1 MNPTGEKERT
11 RAGSTAVPLLHSVSQ
26 LSDRR
31 LARAERDATDL
42 EELERSA
49 PPPPPPHTHTHA
61 HTHALRCG
69 VKRVPC
75 IPS

>member
-1 MNPTGEKERT
+1 MNPTAEKERT

-26 LSDRR
+26 LPDRR

-49 PPPPPPHTHTHA
+49 PPHTHTHTRT
-61 HTHALRCG
+61 HTHMHSG
-69 VKRVPC
+69 VA
-75 IPS
+75 

>member
-1 MNPTGEKERT
+1 MNPTAEKERT

-26 LSDRR
+26 LPDRR

-49 PPPPPPHTHTHA
+49 LHTHA